1 MLIDWQGTLINPLY
15 EHVLINKSQNC
26 MQKYNNSSENLRNIS
41 EISGY
46 MLLKL
51 NLYQVEI
58 MSKFGLS
65 VDDVR
70 HIPMYEE
77 YLSLRRDGVPKERI
91 YQYFRTKYHVSES
104 TTKRVIKRLSAQV
117 SL

>member
-1 MLIDWQGTLINPLY
+1 
-15 EHVLINKSQNC
+15 
-26 MQKYNNSSENLRNIS
+26 MQKYNKSFEDLCNTTV
-41 EISGY
+41 ISGY

-58 MSKFGLS
+58 MSKCGLS

-77 YLSLRRDGVPKERI
+77 YLSLRRDGVAKERI
-91 YQYFRTKYHVSES
+91 YQYFRTKYNVSES
-104 TTKRVIKRLSAQV
+104 TAKRVIKRLSAQV